1 MPKRTRQQQD
11 RHNETRRKLKKDG
24 KKAIFGMKYIK
35 LKHPEIHDDAFKLYD
50 FLVTLYPGK
59 RDLTQTPGFKKYM
72 ENENIK
78 NTMLQPVLDQ
88 TPGFKKYMENENIKN
103 TMLQPVLEIPLT
115 AIQTPTTITVPK
127 ETTRTEEIP
136 LQLPLSD
143 EETDKMINDLRQDPD
158 LMSFFKDFQLNEITV
173 ETEKT
178 TTETTPETSTYAAE
192 IDQIIQDEFK
202 ALGNDLPDIT
212 DNNDELL
219 W

>member
-11 RHNETRRKLKKDG
+11 LHNEARRKLKKDG
-24 KKAIFGMKYIK
+24 KKAIFGMKYIE
-35 LKHPEIHDDAFKLYD
+35 LKHPGIHNDVFKLYD
-50 FLVTLYPGK
+50 LLATLYPGK
-59 RDLTQTPGFKKYM
+59 RDLTQTPEFKKC
-72 ENENIK
+72 
-78 NTMLQPVLDQ
+78 V
-88 TPGFKKYMENENIKN
+88 ENENIKN
-103 TMLQPVLEIPLT
+103 TMLQPVLEIPLMT
-115 AIQTPTTITVPK
+115 NQTPTTITTAPQ

-136 LQLPLSD
+136 LQLALPD
-143 EETDKMINDLRQDPD
+143 EEIDKMINDLREDPD

-178 TTETTPETSTYAAE
+178 TAETTPETSPYAAE

-202 ALGNDLPDIT
+202 ALGADLPDIT